1 MLFEPSQHRETLQLS
16 SSPPSM
22 KFMARGI
29 QSQMRQKIQP
39 ENKSV
44 MSLFGRNLFKRT
56 AIAIV
61 TLNQEADQ

>member
-22 KFMARGI
+22 KFMAKGT
-29 QSQMRQKIQP
+29 QSQMRPKIKP

-44 MSLFGRNLFKRT
+44 MSLFGRN
-56 AIAIV
+56 V
-61 TLNQEADQ
+61 LNAQLLQSLH